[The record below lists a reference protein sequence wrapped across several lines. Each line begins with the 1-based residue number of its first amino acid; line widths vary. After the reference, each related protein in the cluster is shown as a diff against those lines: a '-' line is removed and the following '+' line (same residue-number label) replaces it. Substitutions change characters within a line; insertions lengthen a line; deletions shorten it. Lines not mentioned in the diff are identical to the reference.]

1 MNTLFFDIRDPE
13 NSKDAVRQAAEL
25 LQKGEVVAMPT
36 ETVYG
41 LAANAFDREAVAK
54 IFVAK
59 GRPQDNPLIVHIAD
73 VNDLYLLASEV
84 PETALKLAEKF
95 WPGPLTVI
103 LPKKERVPDVVS
115 GGLPTVAV
123 RMPSHKGANALI
135 RAAGVPLAAPSA
147 NISGFPSPTEMR
159 HVADDMQGRIAA
171 VCDGGNCEFGVE
183 STVISL
189 ATEVPTLLRPGSI
202 TKEQLESVLGE
213 VLVDNAVLHP
223 LKEGETVSSPGMKYR
238 HYAPKAKITIVR
250 GDANAFRA
258 FMKEEDHKTDFALCF
273 EEDVPF
279 MPKNYVTFGSENDP
293 LSQTNRLFEALRELD
308 ERGAER
314 VWAREPSTEG
324 VGLAVCNRLYRAAGF
339 QFVTRRAYVIGVTG
353 ATGAGK
359 STLCRYFKESGYAIV
374 DADEVARSVTAP
386 GSPVLDALSQA
397 FGEEILQANG
407 RLDRKKL
414 AAIAFMSPEK
424 TALLNSITHPEILKT
439 IRKQTHN
446 YLAKDKNVVL
456 DVPLLF
462 ECGLDAM
469 CDYTIHV
476 TADREVRKERLRKRD
491 KISDEA
497 IERRMDA
504 QHGDEYFSQR
514 ATFEVCNNP
523 DNDLFTQFV
532 TVLNLIYTRG
542 GSVYKKRCSFIGDR
556 KVPKNRMKSF
566 ENLIRDIAYNKGCK
580 DFHSAM
586 QGGLDISAFKMV
598 DWIRFTDD
606 DRSIM
611 FYHTLFDKDGEDIEI
626 FERIS
631 RLERGDRYMTPHRAI
646 AKRMKGAMMKS
657 DYIVVNT
664 NRKESRELLETLA
677 EKYKVELLYF

>member
-13 NSKDAVRQAAEL
+13 NSMDAVRQAAEL

-95 WPGPLTVI
+95 WPGPLTMI

-171 VCDGGNCEFGVE
+171 VCDGGNCGFGVE

-250 GDANAFRA
+250 GDANAFHA

-359 STLCRYFKESGYAIV
+359 STLCRYFKES
-374 DADEVARSVTAP
+374 
-386 GSPVLDALSQA
+386 
-397 FGEEILQANG
+397 
-407 RLDRKKL
+407 
-414 AAIAFMSPEK
+414 
-424 TALLNSITHPEILKT
+424 
-439 IRKQTHN
+439 
-446 YLAKDKNVVL
+446 
-456 DVPLLF
+456 
-462 ECGLDAM
+462 
-469 CDYTIHV
+469 
-476 TADREVRKERLRKRD
+476 
-491 KISDEA
+491 
-497 IERRMDA
+497 
-504 QHGDEYFSQR
+504 
-514 ATFEVCNNP
+514 
-523 DNDLFTQFV
+523 
-532 TVLNLIYTRG
+532 
-542 GSVYKKRCSFIGDR
+542 
-556 KVPKNRMKSF
+556 
-566 ENLIRDIAYNKGCK
+566 
-580 DFHSAM
+580 
-586 QGGLDISAFKMV
+586 
-598 DWIRFTDD
+598 
-606 DRSIM
+606 
-611 FYHTLFDKDGEDIEI
+611 
-626 FERIS
+626 
-631 RLERGDRYMTPHRAI
+631 
-646 AKRMKGAMMKS
+646 
-657 DYIVVNT
+657 
-664 NRKESRELLETLA
+664 
-677 EKYKVELLYF
+677 